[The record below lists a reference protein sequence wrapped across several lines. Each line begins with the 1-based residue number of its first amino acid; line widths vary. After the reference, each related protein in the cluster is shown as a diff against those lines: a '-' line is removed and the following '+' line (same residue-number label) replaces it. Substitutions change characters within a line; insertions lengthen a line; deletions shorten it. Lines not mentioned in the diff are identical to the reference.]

1 MKSHFGW
8 NFGLITKKKLTREID
23 LILKQMNIKV
33 LIVTHPKLKN
43 YFEGANY
50 LLIRPD
56 KYLFSRSKTTSEL
69 KKALSELEN
78 QFSLIT

>member
-1 MKSHFGW
+1 
-8 NFGLITKKKLTREID
+8 
-23 LILKQMNIKV
+23 MNIKV
-33 LIVTHPKLKN
+33 LMIDHPKLKT
-43 YFEGANY
+43 YFKDANY

>member
-1 MKSHFGW
+1 MEFW
-8 NFGLITKKKLTREID
+8 IDYQKKLTKEVD

>member
-1 MKSHFGW
+1 
-8 NFGLITKKKLTREID
+8 
-23 LILKQMNIKV
+23 MNIKV

>member
-1 MKSHFGW
+1 M
-8 NFGLITKKKLTREID
+8 ITKKKLTKEIN

-33 LIVTHPKLKN
+33 LTVNHPKLKN

-56 KYLFSRSKTTSEL
+56 KYLFSRSKTKSEL
-69 KKALSELEN
+69 KEALSELEN